1 MGGVNSCSQ
10 VGVNS
15 CSPPASPLYH
25 NAISMSTPILWRTNG
40 LFLRDLHQR
49 HIWCR
54 LKILIPVCSCFP
66 QPLASAPLRRCCICN
81 LTAAAVKGQGVRSA
95 HLSCPLTL
103 GRGCGTLRSS
113 FGAAA
118 RFPTGQQAPDEPR
131 PNGAG
136 ASQSE
141 QAGTADAREEE
152 RTNSKGVKR
161 RGVAGAGKLHQKYN
175 WRQFPLFF

>member
-1 MGGVNSCSQ
+1 M
-10 VGVNS
+10 
-15 CSPPASPLYH
+15 
-25 NAISMSTPILWRTNG
+25 RE
-40 LFLRDLHQR
+40 
-49 HIWCR
+49 
-54 LKILIPVCSCFP
+54 
-66 QPLASAPLRRCCICN
+66 
-81 LTAAAVKGQGVRSA
+81 A

-118 RFPTGQQAPDEPR
+118 RSPTGQQAPDELR

-175 WRQFPLFF
+175 WRQFPLFFKEIAPIIDIFGVNLPCGGCEVAFRPLRYSNFK